1 MYSVVSLFGNNYWE
15 RDFILNELL
24 PDGYELKI
32 YDHSDVTI
40 EPADKLVIIFSS
52 RCTEFNRIKEICEY
66 SRPTIVIQ
74 LSDEFGK
81 YPEYTELSKYC
92 KLYARNYYHPNY
104 PNVDAVYIPLGY
116 NSNMI
121 TQKSTEIIHIPASSR
136 PIAWSFIGDATRER
150 RKRMLSVFM
159 KVNLG
164 LPHCARNGINP
175 SEMFS
180 VYAHSVFVPNERG
193 RETLDCFRIYE
204 ACVAGAIPIVVGKTE
219 EMMNTFSKEENPP
232 WIFATDWNNAALICI
247 SLFRDKVQL
256 DKKQQEVI
264 QWWNTRV
271 QSVQSKFSLILQ

>member
-1 MYSVVSLFGNNYWE
+1 MYSVVSLFGRKFWE
-15 RDFILNELL
+15 SDFILNELL

-52 RCTEFNRIKEICEY
+52 SCTPFQKIKEICEY

-104 PNVDAVYIPLGY
+104 PNVDTVYIPLGY
-116 NSNMI
+116 HCDMI
-121 TQKSTEIIHIPASSR
+121 THKTTDITHIPASSR
-136 PIAWSFIGDATRER
+136 PISWSFVGEIREN
-150 RKRMLSVFM
+150 RKRMISFFKKM
-159 KVNLG
+159 NTG
-164 LPHCARNGINP
+164 LPYCIRNGISP

-180 VYAHSVFVPNERG
+180 IYAHSVFVPNERG
-193 RETLDCFRIYE
+193 YVSLDCFRIYE
-204 ACVAGAIPIVVGKTE
+204 ACIAGAIPVIVGTSE

-232 WIFATDWNNAALICI
+232 WIFAKNWSSAALICI

-264 QWWNTRV
+264 QWWKTRV
-271 QSVQSKFSLILQ
+271 QSVQSKFLGVL